1 MWSRRWRRL
10 LQTLDVFHSWTSLKC
25 HFVWNFDLLF
35 YFPKIN
41 GSLISITH
49 LSDRYCSTTT
59 LEGWVV
65 TTSIWF
71 HPLSIPLALHLFI
84 HYICPAPIIHCIC
97 ARSITFLWGDN
108 CICAWS
114 ITFVWGALHGSSVYP
129 TLHQEW
135 TLNKHTLLAAVFH
148 QYIPINHHRQSIIIR
163 SGQYRKPS
171 FKRRIIRLLRSS

>member
-1 MWSRRWRRL
+1 MSP
-10 LQTLDVFHSWTSLKC
+10 QE
-25 HFVWNFDLLF
+25 
-35 YFPKIN
+35 
-41 GSLISITH
+41 
-49 LSDRYCSTTT
+49 SDFTP
-59 LEGWVV
+59 V
-65 TTSIWF
+65 

-148 QYIPINHHRQSIIIR
+148 QYIPINHHPQSIIIR
-163 SGQYRKPS
+163 SGQYSKPS
-171 FKRRIIRLLRSS
+171 FKKRVIRLLRSSQISSILKLILASSFHHFGKSFALLSIYTSEKLYFPKLFVFVVRHR